1 MKAEDKAELLSW
13 IMTAFIILV
22 GFLLFLGLM
31 IFIEIRQEGVPDN
44 TRFGYKDDQKYK
56 PFSMVVSED
65 IYVPE
70 KLTGKYTKNGILI
83 LPKSERGW

>member
-44 TRFGYKDDQKYK
+44 SRFGYNE
-56 PFSMVVSED
+56 F
-65 IYVPE
+65 
-70 KLTGKYTKNGILI
+70 
-83 LPKSERGW
+83 KSERRW